1 MDTKLKTAM
10 EQSDY
15 MRTFQN
21 QKRLLKEKFKKD
33 CILYYNGGMFVV
45 DILFVN
51 SMRDPVSDVV
61 IDANHT
67 PIKIANMQDFFD
79 NVSQT
84 YYDATQTY
92 YDAYVELCKYRDAK
106 GLLT

>member
-1 MDTKLKTAM
+1 MDIKLKTAL
-10 EQSDY
+10 EKSDY

-33 CILYYNGGMFVV
+33 CILYYNGGMFVI
-45 DILFVN
+45 DQQFVN
-51 SMRDPVSDVV
+51 NLRQPIIDIV
-61 IDANHT
+61 IDTNDI
-67 PIKIANMQDFFD
+67 PVKIANMQDFCEAVL
-79 NVSQT
+79 NKYKHAS
-84 YYDATQTY
+84 QTY

>member
-1 MDTKLKTAM
+1 MDTKLKTAL

-21 QKRLLKEKFKKD
+21 QKHLLKEKFKKD
-33 CILYYNGGMFVV
+33 CILYYNGGMFVI
-45 DILFVN
+45 DLLFVN
-51 SMRDPVSDVV
+51 SMRDYVSNVV

-67 PIKIANMQDFFD
+67 PIKIDNMQDFFH

-84 YYDATQTY
+84 YYDATQKY
-92 YDAYVELCKYRDAK
+92 YDAYVEICKYRDAK